1 MKKIIKN
8 VFTVL
13 MLGILIAGVFGCE
26 KNQGPM
32 ERAGEKIDKAT
43 EKAGDSI
50 KKTGEKIKDAAH

>member
-13 MLGILIAGVFGCE
+13 MSGILIAGVAGCE
-26 KNQGPM
+26 KKQGPM
-32 ERAGEKIDKAT
+32 ERAGEKIDKAA

-50 KKTGEKIKDAAH
+50 KETGEKLKDTAK